1 MKIPAGVPQSNILRS
16 VLFLLYTN
24 DISNLREVRTV
35 IFADDTA
42 ILITDDC
49 MEESTKQ
56 IRNSCQCREQ
66 LDK

>member
-1 MKIPAGVPQSNILRS
+1 MKIPAEVSQSNILKS

-42 ILITDDC
+42 ILTTDDC